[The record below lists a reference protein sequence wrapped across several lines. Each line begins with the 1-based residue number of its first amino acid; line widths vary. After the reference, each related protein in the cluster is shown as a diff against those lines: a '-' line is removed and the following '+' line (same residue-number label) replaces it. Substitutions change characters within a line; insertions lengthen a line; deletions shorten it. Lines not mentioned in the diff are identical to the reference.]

1 LRCRKRIADK
11 LRKGL
16 ILTGTLFWL
25 VLAIPTFAASDK
37 ILLGDMRDG
46 SRAQPVH
53 LINLFDEEDQRIS
66 PDDELVL
73 PFSMRGS
80 CGDCHDYDKISKG
93 RHFNA
98 VLPEADAGRIGQPWI
113 YVDNTTATQI
123 PLSYR
128 PWEGTYNPEQIGLT
142 RWKFIKAF
150 GRQLPGGMGENADA
164 ETPDLQ
170 ARWTV
175 SGELEINCLACHDG
189 DPGHDR
195 AEYAT
200 QIVRENFRWAATAAC
215 SFASV
220 RGSAQKM
227 PETYDPFMPEILDD
241 PKLIPP
247 TVTYRESAF
256 DNDRR
261 VLLDIVKKAP
271 DYRCYFC
278 HSNVK
283 LQEPDIQHWT
293 TDQDVH
299 LAAGLTCVDCHRN
312 GLDHE
317 IVRGYENEASVSTNP
332 LATSSSCKGCHTEGR
347 LGAPQPKHAGIPP
360 VHFERLSCT
369 ACHSGLMPQ
378 QKTQRVKTSRAHGL
392 GTHSVNRTAEA
403 LPHII
408 TPVFAEQ
415 PDGKIAPHN
424 LIWPAFWGSL
434 KDGDVVPIALEVAEK
449 AAGKIIDGGKVSR
462 SGDWPGL
469 IAEQI
474 NKVLVVLKST
484 VEKPVYVCAGKVYSL
499 DAKEQLVEE
508 QEDGAKPYLWPIAHD
523 VRPAAESLGS
533 AGCSDCHTTD
543 KPFFFG
549 RVDVDSPL
557 VSGVASTRE
566 MVEFQG
572 LRPFYTKAFAFSF
585 VFRPWLKI
593 VSLVSCLLIAGVL
606 LLYALKAL
614 GCVVKVLSEEEK

>member
-1 LRCRKRIADK
+1 MK
-11 LRKGL
+11 KGL

-25 VLAIPTFAASDK
+25 VLAIPTFVASDK
-37 ILLGDMRDG
+37 ILLGDMQDG
-46 SRAQPVH
+46 SLAQPVH
-53 LINLFDEEDQRIS
+53 LINLFDEEGQRIS

-80 CGDCHDYDKISKG
+80 CADCHDYDKISKG

-98 VLPEADAGRIGQPWI
+98 LLPDAEAGRLGQPWI
-113 YVDNTTATQI
+113 YVDAATATQI

-128 PWEGTYNPEQIGLT
+128 PWEGTYNPGQIGLT
-142 RWKFIKAF
+142 RWKFIKSF
-150 GRQLPGGMGENADA
+150 GRQLPGGIGEDADA
-164 ETPDLQ
+164 ESPDLQ

-189 DPGHDR
+189 DPGYDR

-200 QIVRENFRWAATAAC
+200 QVARENFRWAATAAC

-220 RGSAQKM
+220 KGSAKKM

-256 DNDRR
+256 DNNKR

-283 LQEPDIQHWT
+283 LQEPDIQHWM

-317 IVRGYENEASVSTNP
+317 IVRGYENEASVSTNS
-332 LATSSSCKGCHTEGR
+332 LAASSSCRGCHTEGR

-378 QKTQRVKTSRAHGL
+378 QKTQRIKTSRAHGL
-392 GTHSVNRTAEA
+392 GTHSVNGSADA
-403 LPHII
+403 LPHIVS
-408 TPVFAEQ
+408 PVFAEQ

-424 LIWPAFWGSL
+424 LIWPAFWGDL
-434 KDGDVVPIALEVAEK
+434 KDGDVALISLELVGK
-449 AAGKIIDGGKVSR
+449 AAGKILDGGKASR
-462 SGDWPGL
+462 SGDWPDL
-469 IAEQI
+469 TAEQMT
-474 NKVLVVLKST
+474 KVLVALKNT
-484 VEKPVYVCAGKVYSL
+484 VAKPVYVCAGKVYSL
-499 DAKEQLVEE
+499 DKKDQLADVE
-508 QEDGAKPYLWPIAHD
+508 DSAAKPYLWPIAHD
-523 VRPAAESLGS
+523 VRPAAQSLGIR
-533 AGCSDCHTTD
+533 GCEDCHSTD
-543 KPFFFG
+543 APFFFG
-549 RVDVDSPL
+549 KVDVDTPV
-557 VSGVASTRE
+557 VSKRDSVKM
-566 MVEFQG
+566 MVEFQDVDAV
-572 LRPFYTKAFAFSF
+572 YAWAFALSF
-585 VFRPWLKI
+585 VFRPWLK
-593 VSLVSCLLIAGVL
+593 VVTLASCAVLAVVL

-614 GCVVKVLSEEEK
+614 ACITKTLAGED

>member
-1 LRCRKRIADK
+1 M
-11 LRKGL
+11 RKGL

-25 VLAIPTFAASDK
+25 VLAIPAFAASDK

-46 SRAQPVH
+46 SGAQPVH
-53 LINLFDEEDQRIS
+53 LINLFDEEGQRIS

-80 CGDCHDYDKISKG
+80 CGACHDYEKISKG

-98 VLPEADAGRIGQPWI
+98 LLPDAEAGRLGQPWI
-113 YVDNTTATQI
+113 YVDTATATQI

-150 GRQLPGGMGENADA
+150 GRQLPGGIGEDTDA
-164 ETPDLQ
+164 ESPDLQ
-170 ARWTV
+170 ARWMV

-189 DPGHDR
+189 DPGYDR

-200 QIVRENFRWAATAAC
+200 QVARENFRWAATAAC
-215 SFASV
+215 GFASV
-220 RGSAQKM
+220 RGSAKKM

-247 TVTYRESAF
+247 TVNYREGAF
-256 DNDRR
+256 DNNKR
-261 VLLDIVKKAP
+261 VLLDIVKKSP

-283 LQEPDIQHWT
+283 LQEPDIQHRT
-293 TDQDVH
+293 ADEDIH

-317 IVRGYENEASVSTNP
+317 ITRGYENEASVSANP
-332 LATSSSCKGCHTEGR
+332 LAVSSSCKGCHTEGR
-347 LGAPQPKHAGIPP
+347 LGAPQPRHAGIPP

-378 QKTQRVKTSRAHGL
+378 QETQRIKTSRAHGL
-392 GTHSVNRTAEA
+392 GTHSVNRSADA
-403 LPHII
+403 LPHIVS
-408 TPVFAEQ
+408 PVFAEEG
-415 PDGKIAPHN
+415 DGKIAPHN
-424 LIWPAFWGSL
+424 LIWSAFWGDL
-434 KDGDVVPIALEVAEK
+434 KDGDVAPIALELVGK
-449 AAGKIIDGGKVSR
+449 AAGKILDSRKVSR
-462 SGDWPGL
+462 SGDWPDL
-469 IAEQI
+469 TAEQI
-474 NKVLVVLKST
+474 TKVLVVLKNT
-484 VEKPVYVCAGKVYSL
+484 VAKPVYVCAGKVYSL
-499 DAKEQLVEE
+499 DKKDQLAEE
-508 QEDGAKPYLWPIAHD
+508 ENSAAKPYLWPIAHD
-523 VRPAAESLGS
+523 VRPAAHSLGS
-533 AGCSDCHTTD
+533 GGCSDCHTTD
-543 KPFFFG
+543 RPFFFG

-557 VSGVASTRE
+557 VSEAASTRE
-566 MVEFQG
+566 MIEFQG

-593 VSLVSCLLIAGVL
+593 VSFVSCLLIAGVL